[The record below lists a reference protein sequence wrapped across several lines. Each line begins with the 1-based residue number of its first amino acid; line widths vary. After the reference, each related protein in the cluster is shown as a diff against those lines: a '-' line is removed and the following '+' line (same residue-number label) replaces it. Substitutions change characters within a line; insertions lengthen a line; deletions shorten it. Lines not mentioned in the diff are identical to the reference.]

1 MVKAFKKGS
10 LYWIIQV
17 NQTAVICVLIE
28 GQGESWYSGSV
39 KAKQMADDTTGR
51 GASWDASRQPMI
63 GGRQ

>member
-28 GQGESWYSGSV
+28 GQGEGSV